1 MKNRPDLL
9 GGELLDHRYPN
20 VEGRKLIV
28 VFSMA
33 GIYFGLK
40 VDHISEILQ
49 VEEIMGGDEGEGFLG
64 FVSVRGKKIPI
75 LDFRRYFGLG
85 KDSDSLED
93 NLGIKSLLV
102 LKHDLEDSDKNLK
115 MGIIV
120 DHIEGVEEEGKFN
133 SFPFPEIAKNEATD
147 VYQALLM
154 KMEDMIIL
162 LDVSYFIDRAS
173 PSH

>member
-1 MKNRPDLL
+1 M
-9 GGELLDHRYPN
+9 GGELLDHRYPP
-20 VEGRKLIV
+20 VKGRKLIV
-28 VFSMA
+28 VFSVA
-33 GIYFGLK
+33 GMYFGLK

-64 FVSVRGKKIPI
+64 FVSVRGQKIPI
-75 LDFRRYFGLG
+75 LDFRSYFGLG

-102 LKHDLEDSDKNLK
+102 LKRDLGDSDVNPR
-115 MGIIV
+115 MGIIA
-120 DHIEGVEEEGKFN
+120 DRIEGVEEEGSF
-133 SFPFPEIAKNEATD
+133 SRFPFPEIAKNKATD

-162 LDVSYFIDRAS
+162 LDVSCFIDRAS